1 MPTGKLKC
9 KPQSFT
15 KGPRSP
21 GRFVDFQTQLA
32 FVNISIYSVSTTR
45 LGISFWIFVF
55 KVQSLQWEAAHSLSK
70 QHVAL
75 SGILMAFRSLV
86 VRIDLRFSQS
96 AFQEDM
102 GLCLAA
108 FFLLFSILSFVVAVG
123 YTAMCG
129 VYTATLS
136 AVCLASFDL
145 PCLRSSGSFASLF
158 L

>member
-1 MPTGKLKC
+1 M
-9 KPQSFT
+9 
-15 KGPRSP
+15 
-21 GRFVDFQTQLA
+21 
-32 FVNISIYSVSTTR
+32 
-45 LGISFWIFVF
+45 
-55 KVQSLQWEAAHSLSK
+55 
-70 QHVAL
+70 
-75 SGILMAFRSLV
+75 
-86 VRIDLRFSQS
+86 QS

-145 PCLRSSGSFASLF
+145 PCLRSSGFVCLLISVVTVVLMITQCDTAD
-158 L
+158 